1 MCENVRNDKLVRNSW
16 LIAIHILFAFHFFM
30 SPCYGQ
36 SWTADNGNG
45 TFTNPLFYDE
55 FSDPDILRVGDDY
68 YLAGTTMHTV
78 PGLVILHSKDLVNW
92 ENISYCF
99 DRFDFADDAFSLKN
113 HQEIYGQGVWA
124 PAIRYANGQFF
135 VFTNINGK
143 GLQCYTS
150 KDIRGPWEHH
160 NMQGRIYDLSVLFDD
175 DGKIYAI
182 HGYGEVK
189 CTELKSDMSGPIEE
203 TERTIIPE
211 GNAVGEG
218 HHMYKINGMYYL
230 ISTDYRPNGRTLC
243 SRAKSIWGPY
253 ETITITADETF
264 GYHAASLTQVP
275 RGEKYRIGHDG
286 TKFGIPGVDKDATAC
301 TNIHQGGIVEDQ
313 SGQWWALLMMDF
325 HSIGRTVTLA
335 PITWKDGWPMLGLEG
350 NLGRAPR
357 TWLKPNVSSSSSP
370 SSLSRLSSSSS
381 LPRAP
386 YNRSEDFNGKSLGRI
401 WQWNH
406 NPDDTKWSLK
416 NGRLRLQSMPA
427 EQLMWAR
434 NTLTQ
439 RVIGPTSIA
448 TVELYTKGLKDGD
461 VAGLGNINVPCSW
474 IGIVKDGK
482 ELVLRCFE
490 QATNDTTDIP
500 LSSITHH
507 PSSITH
513 HPSPITHHPSPIT
526 KLSLRMVGDYDND
539 RAHYE
544 YSLDGIYFQQVGR
557 EMPLSYQLIS
567 FQGSR
572 HALFAFNYKG
582 QKGGYAEFDN
592 FTVEEPQAD
601 RSGNIPYG
609 KTFRMINLAT
619 GKPAI
624 ALPHGLL
631 YDTEIS
637 DKSPQTRFRIIDKGQ
652 GQVILQCEDGRYV
665 FVSGYG
671 IAGDVRLTTDA
682 SKAEVFMWQD
692 YLNHEFML
700 MSMRTHRYIGKSPT
714 TGSPYSMDFSGSD
727 PARRNGAV
735 FRWE

>member
-1 MCENVRNDKLVRNSW
+1 MNCKVSKKRFRVSLKIN
-16 LIAIHILFAFHFFM
+16 LIAICFLFAFHF
-30 SPCYGQ
+30 SLLTVHAQ

-99 DRFDFADDAFSLKN
+99 DRFDFDDDAFSLKN
-113 HQEIYGQGVWA
+113 HKEIYGQGVWA
-124 PAIRYANGQFF
+124 PAIRYANGQFY

-150 KDIRGPWEHH
+150 KDIRGPWRHH

-189 CTELKSDMSGPIEE
+189 CTELKPDMSGPIEE

-218 HHMYKINGMYYL
+218 HHIYKIGGMYYL

-243 SRAKSIWGPY
+243 SRSKSIWGPY

-275 RGEKYRIGHDG
+275 QDEQYRIGHDG
-286 TKFGIPGVDKDATAC
+286 TKFGIPEVDKDATAC

-357 TWLKPNVSSSSSP
+357 TWFKPAVNSTVVNP
-370 SSLSRLSSSSS
+370 H
-381 LPRAP
+381 AP
-386 YNRSEDFNGKSLGRI
+386 YERNEDFNGKALGRV

-406 NPDDTKWSLK
+406 NPDDSKWSLK
-416 NGRLRLQSMPA
+416 NGRLRLQAMPA

-439 RVIGPTSIA
+439 RVIGPSSIS
-448 TVELYTKGLKDGD
+448 TVELYAKGMKDGD

-474 IGIVKDGK
+474 IGVVKEGK
-482 ELVLRCFE
+482 TLTLRCFE
-490 QATNDTTDIP
+490 QAVNDTIDCP
-500 LSSITHH
+500 VAAE
-507 PSSITH
+507 
-513 HPSPITHHPSPIT
+513 
-526 KLSLRMVGDYDND
+526 KLWLRMVGDYDHD

-544 YSLDGIYFQQVGR
+544 YSFDGASYQQVGR

-572 HALFAFNYKG
+572 HALFAFNHKG
-582 QKGGYAEFDN
+582 KNGGYAEFDN

-609 KTFRMINLAT
+609 KTFRIVNLAT
-619 GKPAI
+619 EKPMI
-624 ALPHGLL
+624 AMPHGLM
-631 YDTEIS
+631 YDTDAS
-637 DKSPQTRFRIIDKGQ
+637 DHSVQTRFRLIDKGQ

-665 FVSGYG
+665 FCSGYG
-671 IAGDVRLTTDA
+671 IAGDVRLTTDE
-682 SKAEVFMWQD
+682 SKAEVFLWQD

-700 MSMRTHRYIGKSPT
+700 MSMRTHRYIGKNPT
-714 TGSPYSMDFSGSD
+714 TGSPYSMDFPGAD

-735 FRWE
+735 FRWEE

>member
-1 MCENVRNDKLVRNSW
+1 MRRILLLL
-16 LIAIHILFAFHFFM
+16 LISYLLPLPSAA
-30 SPCYGQ
+30 Q

-45 TFTNPLFYDE
+45 TYTNPLFYDE

-99 DRFDFADDAFSLKN
+99 DRFDFGDDAFSLRN
-113 HQEIYGQGVWA
+113 HQEIYGQGIWA
-124 PAIRYANGQFF
+124 PCIRYANGQFY
-135 VFTNINGK
+135 VYSNVNGK

-150 KDIRGPWEHH
+150 KDIRGPWKHH

-175 DGKIYAI
+175 DGKVYAI

-189 CTELKSDMSGPIEE
+189 CTELKPDMSGPVED

-230 ISTDYRPNGRTLC
+230 ISTDYKPNGRTLC
-243 SRAKSIWGPY
+243 SRSKSIWGPY

-275 RGEKYRIGHDG
+275 KGERYRIGQDG
-286 TKFGIPGVDKDATAC
+286 TDFGIPKVDEDATAC
-301 TNIHQGGIVEDQ
+301 TNIHQGGIVQDQ

-357 TWLKPNVSSSSSP
+357 TWFKPNVQSVAVSQQQTIP
-370 SSLSRLSSSSS
+370 H
-381 LPRAP
+381 AP
-386 YNRSEDFNGKSLGRI
+386 YQRNEDFNGKTLGRV

-406 NPDDTKWSLK
+406 NPDDTKWSLT

-439 RVIGPTSIA
+439 RVIGPKSIA
-448 TVELYTKGLKDGD
+448 TVELYVGGMKEGD

-474 IGIVKDGK
+474 IGVEQGHYG
-482 ELVLRCFE
+482 LLLRCFE
-490 QATNDTTDIP
+490 QATNDTVTLGIASCDAP
-500 LSSITHH
+500 LQ
-507 PSSITH
+507 
-513 HPSPITHHPSPIT
+513 
-526 KLSLRMVGDYDND
+526 KVWLRMVGDFDND
-539 RAHYE
+539 QVHYE
-544 YSLDGIYFQQVGR
+544 FSLNGEHYRPLGR
-557 EMPLSYQLIS
+557 EMPLSYQLIT

-572 HALFAFNYKG
+572 HALFAFNHKG
-582 QKGGYAEFDN
+582 KQGGYAEFDN
-592 FTVEEPQAD
+592 FTVQEPKAD

-609 KTFRMINLAT
+609 KTFRIINLGT
-619 GKPAI
+619 GKAMA
-624 ALPHGLL
+624 ALEHGLV
-631 YDTEIS
+631 YDADSTMSE
-637 DKSPQTRFRIIDKGQ
+637 KQTLFRLVDKGQ
-652 GQVILQCEDGRYV
+652 GKVVLQCADGRYV
-665 FVSGYG
+665 FCAGYG
-671 IAGDVRLTTDA
+671 LAGDVRLTTDE
-682 SKAEVFMWQD
+682 SKAEVFLWQD
-692 YLNHEFML
+692 YLDHEFML

-714 TGSPYSMDFSGSD
+714 TGSPYSMDFPGAD

-735 FRWE
+735 LRWE

>member
-1 MCENVRNDKLVRNSW
+1 MMKKFILLL
-16 LIAIHILFAFHFFM
+16 LIVFIIPLGIWAQRL
-30 SPCYGQ
+30 

-99 DRFDFADDAFSLKN
+99 DRFDFDDDAFSLNN

-124 PAIRYANGQFF
+124 PAIRYANGQFY

-150 KDIRGPWEHH
+150 KDIRGPWKHH

-230 ISTDYRPNGRTLC
+230 ISTDYKPNGRTLC
-243 SRAKSIWGPY
+243 SRSKSIWGPY

-275 RGEKYRIGHDG
+275 EGVKYRIGEDG
-286 TKFGIPGVDKDATAC
+286 TNFGIPEVDKDATAC

-357 TWLKPNVSSSSSP
+357 TWIKPNVSSQTSQTSI
-370 SSLSRLSSSSS
+370 
-381 LPRAP
+381 PRGP
-386 YNRSEDFNGKSLGRI
+386 YERSESFDNKVLGRI

-406 NPDDTKWSLK
+406 NPDDSKWHLK

-439 RVIGPTSIA
+439 RVIGPTSVA
-448 TVELYTKGLKDGD
+448 TVELYTKGMKDGD

-474 IGIVKDGK
+474 IGIVKEGK
-482 ELVLRCFE
+482 QAILRCFE
-490 QATNDTTDIP
+490 QAINDTADVK
-500 LSSITHH
+500 SGEVKGE
-507 PSSITH
+507 
-513 HPSPITHHPSPIT
+513 
-526 KLSLRMVGDYDND
+526 KLWLRMVGDYDHD
-539 RAHYE
+539 SAHYE
-544 YSLDGIYFQQVGR
+544 YSFDGVHFQPLGR

-572 HALFAFNYKG
+572 HALFAFNHKG
-582 QKGGYAEFDN
+582 KDGGYAEFDN

-609 KTFRMINLAT
+609 KTIRIINLAT
-619 GKPAI
+619 QKPMV

-631 YDTEIS
+631 YDTDATNQS
-637 DKSPQTRFRIIDKGQ
+637 AQTRFKVIDKGQ
-652 GQVILQCEDGRYV
+652 GKVILQCADGRYL
-665 FVSGYG
+665 FTSGYG
-671 IAGDVRLTTDA
+671 IPGDVRLTADE

-714 TGSPYSMDFSGSD
+714 TGSPYSMDFPGAD

-735 FRWE
+735 LRWELAK

>member
-1 MCENVRNDKLVRNSW
+1 MKQLLLTLLLMAAMTAS
-16 LIAIHILFAFHFFM
+16 A
-30 SPCYGQ
+30 Q
-36 SWTADNGNG
+36 TKSWTADNGNG

-68 YLAGTTMHTV
+68 YLAGTTMHAV
-78 PGLVILHSKDLVNW
+78 PGLVILHSRDLVNW

-99 DRFDFADDAFSLKN
+99 DRFDFQDDAFALKN
-113 HQEIYGQGVWA
+113 HKEIYGQGVWA
-124 PAIRYANGQFF
+124 PAIRYANGQFY

-150 KDIRGPWEHH
+150 KDIHGPWKHH

-175 DGKIYAI
+175 DGRIYAI

-189 CTELKSDMSGPIEE
+189 CTELKADMSGPIEE

-243 SRAKSIWGPY
+243 SRSKSIWGPY

-275 RGEKYRIGHDG
+275 RGEKYRIGSDG
-286 TKFGIPGVDKDATAC
+286 TKFGIPPVDKDATAC

-357 TWLKPNVSSSSSP
+357 TWFKPNVSRKEEGGARKEIAP
-370 SSLSRLSSSSS
+370 H
-381 LPRAP
+381 AP
-386 YNRSEDFNGKSLGRI
+386 YDRSDDFNYFLTSNHSPLTSKKLKPI

-406 NPDDTKWSLK
+406 NPDDSKWSLK

-448 TVELYTKGLKDGD
+448 TVELYTKGMKDGD

-474 IGIVKDGK
+474 IGIVKDGNR
-482 ELVLRCFE
+482 LTLRCYQ
-490 QATNDTTDIP
+490 QATNDTVDVPVGI
-500 LSSITHH
+500 SDGKIY
-507 PSSITH
+507 
-513 HPSPITHHPSPIT
+513 
-526 KLSLRMVGDYDND
+526 LRMTGDYDND
-539 RAHYE
+539 LATYF
-544 YSLDGIYFQQVGR
+544 YSLDGHKFQPLGKPM
-557 EMPLSYQLIS
+557 ELSYQLIT

-572 HALFAFNYKG
+572 HALFAFNHKG

-592 FTVEEPQAD
+592 FTVDEPQAD
-601 RSGNIPYG
+601 RSGNIPYD
-609 KTFRMINLAT
+609 KSFRIINLAT
-619 GKPAI
+619 GRPAI
-624 ALPHGLL
+624 AMDHGLL
-631 YDTEIS
+631 HDTDAGDQS
-637 DKSPQTRFRIIDKGQ
+637 KLTRFHIIDKGQ

-665 FVSGYG
+665 FCAGYG
-671 IAGDVRLTTDA
+671 LAGDVRLTFDE
-682 SKAEVFMWQD
+682 SKAEVFLWQD

-700 MSMRTHRYIGKSPT
+700 MSMRTHKYIGKSPT
-714 TGSPYSMDFSGSD
+714 TGSPYSMDFAGAD

-735 FRWE
+735 LRWEER

>member
-1 MCENVRNDKLVRNSW
+1 MTMKGSILLLLMCMITLGIQAQWK
-16 LIAIHILFAFHFFM
+16 
-30 SPCYGQ
+30 

-99 DRFDFADDAFSLKN
+99 DRFDFEDDAFSLKN
-113 HQEIYGQGVWA
+113 HKEIYGQGVWA
-124 PAIRYANGQFF
+124 PAIRYANGQFY

-150 KDIRGPWEHH
+150 KDIRGPWKHH

-189 CTELKSDMSGPIEE
+189 CTELKPDMSGPIEE

-230 ISTDYRPNGRTLC
+230 ISTDYKPNGRTLC
-243 SRAKSIWGPY
+243 SRSKSIWGPY

-264 GYHAASLTQVP
+264 GYHAAPLTQVP
-275 RGEKYRIGHDG
+275 EGVKYRIGEDG
-286 TKFGIPGVDKDATAC
+286 TKFGIPEVDKDATAC

-313 SGQWWALLMMDF
+313 NGQWWALLMMDF

-357 TWLKPNVSSSSSP
+357 TWIKPAIANVQP
-370 SSLSRLSSSSS
+370 H
-381 LPRAP
+381 AP
-386 YNRSEDFNGKSLGRI
+386 YNRCDDFNGKALGRV

-406 NPDDTKWSLK
+406 NPDDSKWSLK
-416 NGRLRLQSMPA
+416 NGRLRLLSMPA

-439 RVIGPTSIA
+439 RVIGPKSIV
-448 TVELYTKGLKDGD
+448 TVELFTKEMKDGD

-474 IGIVKDGK
+474 IGVVKDGK
-482 ELVLRCFE
+482 TLSLRCFE
-490 QATNDTTDIP
+490 QAINDTVEVK
-500 LSSITHH
+500 SGEVKSG
-507 PSSITH
+507 
-513 HPSPITHHPSPIT
+513 
-526 KLSLRMVGDYDND
+526 KVWLRMVGAYDND
-539 RAHYE
+539 CAHYE
-544 YSLDGIYFQQVGR
+544 YSLDGLQYQQLGR

-572 HALFAFNYKG
+572 HALFVFNHKG
-582 QKGGYAEFDN
+582 KNGGYAEFDN

-609 KTFRMINLAT
+609 KMFRIINLAT
-619 GKPAI
+619 EKPMI
-624 ALPHGLL
+624 ALPHGLI
-631 YDTEIS
+631 YDTDAS
-637 DKSPQTRFRIIDKGQ
+637 DHSVQTRFRLIDKGQ
-652 GQVILQCEDGRYV
+652 GKVILQCEDGRYV
-665 FVSGYG
+665 FCSGYG
-671 IAGDVRLTTDA
+671 IAGDVRLTTDE
-682 SKAEVFMWQD
+682 SKAEVFLWQD

-714 TGSPYSMDFSGSD
+714 TGSPYSMDFPGAD
-727 PARRNGAV
+727 PARHNGAV
-735 FRWE
+735 FRWEE

>member
-1 MCENVRNDKLVRNSW
+1 MKQKLFI
-16 LIAIHILFAFHFFM
+16 LISAIFMILTA
-30 SPCYGQ
+30 SAQQQ

-45 TFTNPLFYDE
+45 TYTNPLFYDE

-99 DRFDFADDAFSLKN
+99 DRFDFDDDAFSLKN

-124 PAIRYANGQFF
+124 PAIRYANGQFY

-160 NMQGRIYDLSVLFDD
+160 NMQGNIYDLSVLFDD

-182 HGYGEVK
+182 HKYGEVH
-189 CTELKSDMSGPIEE
+189 CTELKADMSGPVEG
-203 TERTIIPE
+203 TDRVIIPE
-211 GNAVGEG
+211 GNGIGEG
-218 HHMYKINGMYYL
+218 HHMYKIDGMYYL

-243 SRAKSIWGPY
+243 SRSKSIWGPY

-264 GYHAASLTQVP
+264 GYHQAPITQIP
-275 RGEKYRIGHDG
+275 RDVRYRIGEDG
-286 TKFGIPGVDKDATAC
+286 TKFGIPEVDKDATAC

-313 SGQWWALLMMDF
+313 NGQWWALLMMDF

-357 TWLKPNVSSSSSP
+357 TWLKPTINTDVKP
-370 SSLSRLSSSSS
+370 H
-381 LPRAP
+381 AP
-386 YNRSEDFNGKSLGRI
+386 YERNEDFNGKSLGRI

-416 NGRLRLQSMPA
+416 KGRLRLQSMSA

-439 RVIGPTSIA
+439 RVIGPVSIT
-448 TVELYTKGLKDGD
+448 TVELYTKGMKDGD

-474 IGIVKDGK
+474 IGIVKDGSQTI
-482 ELVLRCFE
+482 LRCFE
-490 QATNDTTDIP
+490 QAINDTIDT
-500 LSSITHH
+500 SVT
-507 PSSITH
+507 TE
-513 HPSPITHHPSPIT
+513 
-526 KLSLRMVGDYDND
+526 KLWLRMVGDYDHD

-544 YSLDGIYFQQVGR
+544 YSLDGINYQQIGR

-572 HALFAFNYKG
+572 HALFAFNHKG
-582 QKGGYAEFDN
+582 KNGGYAEFDN
-592 FTVEEPQAD
+592 FTVEEPKAD

-609 KTFRMINLAT
+609 KTFRIINVAT

-624 ALPHGLL
+624 ALEHGLL
-631 YDTEIS
+631 YDTEVADNS
-637 DKSPQTRFRIIDKGQ
+637 QLTRFRLIDKGQ

-665 FVSGYG
+665 FCSGYG
-671 IAGDVRLTTDA
+671 IAGDVRLTTDV
-682 SKAEVFMWQD
+682 SKAEVFLWQD
-692 YLNHEFML
+692 YLDREFML
-700 MSMRTHRYIGKSPT
+700 MSMRTHRYLGKSPT
-714 TGSPYSMDFSGSD
+714 TGSPYSMDFTGAD

-735 FRWE
+735 LRWEDIK

>member
-1 MCENVRNDKLVRNSW
+1 MRR
-16 LIAIHILFAFHFFM
+16 IFLFLFF
-30 SPCYGQ
+30 SCCFYLPSFAQ

-45 TFTNPLFYDE
+45 TYTNPLFYDE

-68 YLAGTTMHTV
+68 YLAGTTMHSV
-78 PGLVILHSKDLVNW
+78 PGLVILHSRDLVNW

-99 DRFDFADDAFSLKN
+99 DRFDFNDDAFSLKN

-124 PAIRYANGQFF
+124 PAIRYANGQFY

-150 KDIRGPWEHH
+150 KDIRGPWKHH
-160 NMQGRIYDLSVLFDD
+160 NMEGRIYDLSVLFDD

-182 HGYGEVK
+182 HGYGEVR
-189 CTELKSDMSGPIEE
+189 CTELKADMSGPIEE
-203 TERTIIPE
+203 TERVIIPE

-230 ISTDYRPNGRTLC
+230 ISTDYLPNGRTLC
-243 SRAKSIWGPY
+243 SRSKNIWGPY

-264 GYHAASLTQVP
+264 GYHAAPITQVP
-275 RGEKYRIGHDG
+275 QGVKYRIGEDG
-286 TKFGIPGVDKDATAC
+286 TKFGIPAVDKDATAC

-357 TWLKPNVSSSSSP
+357 TWFKPNINTDNKP
-370 SSLSRLSSSSS
+370 H
-381 LPRAP
+381 AP
-386 YNRSEDFNGKSLGRI
+386 YERNDDFNAKSLGRV

-406 NPDDTKWSLK
+406 NPDNTKWSLN

-448 TVELYTKGLKDGD
+448 TVELYTKGMKDGD

-474 IGIVKDGK
+474 IGIVRNDNT
-482 ELVLRCFE
+482 LTIRCFE
-490 QATNDTTDIP
+490 QATNDTVDVVA
-500 LSSITHH
+500 
-507 PSSITH
+507 
-513 HPSPITHHPSPIT
+513 
-526 KLSLRMVGDYDND
+526 KLKSTNKLWLRMVGDFDHD

-544 YSLDGIYFQQVGR
+544 YSLDGANYQQLGR

-572 HALFAFNYKG
+572 HALFAFNHKG
-582 QKGGYAEFDN
+582 KKGGYAEFDN

-609 KTFRMINLAT
+609 KTFRIINLAT
-619 GKPAI
+619 NKPAI
-624 ALPHGLL
+624 ALKHGML
-631 YDTEIS
+631 YDTDS
-637 DKSPQTRFRIIDKGQ
+637 NDKGKLTRFRIIDKGQ
-652 GQVILQCEDGRYV
+652 GKVILQCEDGRYV
-665 FVSGYG
+665 FVSGFG
-671 IAGDVRLTTDA
+671 IAGDVRLTTDE
-682 SKAEVFMWQD
+682 SKAEVFLWQD

-700 MSMRTHRYIGKSPT
+700 MSMRTHRYLGKSPT
-714 TGSPYSMDFSGSD
+714 TGSPYSMDYTGSD

>member
-1 MCENVRNDKLVRNSW
+1 MVSKRFRVSCRFNI
-16 LIAIHILFAFHFFM
+16 IAIIIVFAFHFSLFAAHA
-30 SPCYGQ
+30 Q

-45 TFTNPLFYDE
+45 TYTNPLFYDE
-55 FSDPDILRVGDDY
+55 FSDPDILRVDDDY

-99 DRFDFADDAFSLKN
+99 DRFDFDDDAFSLRN
-113 HQEIYGQGVWA
+113 HKEIYGQGVWA
-124 PAIRYANGQFF
+124 PAIRYANGQFY

-150 KDIRGPWEHH
+150 KDIHGPWKHH

-218 HHMYKINGMYYL
+218 HHMYKIGGMYYL

-243 SRAKSIWGPY
+243 SRSKSIWGPY

-275 RGEKYRIGHDG
+275 QGEQYRIGHDG
-286 TKFGIPGVDKDATAC
+286 TKFGIPEVDKDATAC

-357 TWLKPNVSSSSSP
+357 TWLKPNINASVQP
-370 SSLSRLSSSSS
+370 H
-381 LPRAP
+381 AP
-386 YNRSEDFNGKSLGRI
+386 YERSETFNGKTLGRV

-406 NPDDTKWSLK
+406 NPDDRKWRLK

-439 RVIGPTSIA
+439 RVIGPVSVA
-448 TVELYTKGLKDGD
+448 TVELYTKGMKDGD

-474 IGIVKDGK
+474 IGIVKDGQQAI
-482 ELVLRCFE
+482 LRCFE
-490 QATNDTTDIP
+490 QATNDTIDTSVTTD
-500 LSSITHH
+500 
-507 PSSITH
+507 
-513 HPSPITHHPSPIT
+513 
-526 KLSLRMVGDYDND
+526 KLWLRIVGNYDHD
-539 RAHYE
+539 SAHYE
-544 YSLDGIYFQQVGR
+544 YSLDGEHYQQIGR

-582 QKGGYAEFDN
+582 KNGGYAEFDN
-592 FTVEEPQAD
+592 FSVEEPQAD

-609 KTFRMINLAT
+609 KTLASPSAADRWFRIINLAT
-619 GKPAI
+619 EKPMI
-624 ALPHGLL
+624 ALPHGLI
-631 YDTEIS
+631 YDTDAS
-637 DKSPQTRFRIIDKGQ
+637 DHSVQTRFRLIDKGQ

-665 FVSGYG
+665 FCSGYG
-671 IAGDVRLTTDA
+671 IAGDVRLTTDE
-682 SKAEVFMWQD
+682 SKAEVFLWQD

-714 TGSPYSMDFSGSD
+714 TGSPYSMDFPGAD

-735 FRWE
+735 FRWEESKR

>member
-1 MCENVRNDKLVRNSW
+1 MMDMRRL
-16 LIAIHILFAFHFFM
+16 LIGLFMLHLSLLTSSA
-30 SPCYGQ
+30 Q

-45 TFTNPLFYDE
+45 TYTNPLFYDE

-68 YLAGTTMHTV
+68 YLAGTTMHAV

-99 DRFDFADDAFSLKN
+99 DRFDFDDDAFSLKN

-124 PAIRYANGQFF
+124 PAIRYANGQFY

-150 KDIRGPWEHH
+150 KDIHGPWEHH

-189 CTELKSDMSGPIEE
+189 CTELKPDMSGPIEE
-203 TERTIIPE
+203 MERTIIPE
-211 GNAVGEG
+211 GNGVGEG
-218 HHMYKINGMYYL
+218 HHIYKINGMYYL
-230 ISTDYRPNGRTLC
+230 ISTDYLPNGRTLC
-243 SRAKSIWGPY
+243 SRSKSIWGPY
-253 ETITITADETF
+253 ETRVITADETY

-275 RGEKYRIGHDG
+275 RGTKYRIGEDG
-286 TKFGIPGVDKDATAC
+286 TKFSLGPLDKNAIAC
-301 TNIHQGGIVEDQ
+301 SNAHQGGIVQAKD
-313 SGQWWALLMMDF
+313 GKWWALFMQDF
-325 HSIGRTVTLA
+325 HSIGRTVCLM
-335 PITWKDGWPMLGLEG
+335 PMTWEDGWPMVGLKG

-357 TWLKPNVSSSSSP
+357 TWFKPDFSRKEERGMRNEITPHAPYDRSDDFDYSP
-370 SSLSRLSSSSS
+370 SSKTLK
-381 LPRAP
+381 P
-386 YNRSEDFNGKSLGRI
+386 I

-406 NPDDTKWSLK
+406 NPDDKMWSLK
-416 NGRLRLQSMPA
+416 GGRLRLQSMPA

-439 RVIGPTSIA
+439 RVIGPKSIA
-448 TVELYTKGLKDGD
+448 TVELYIKGMKDGD

-474 IGIVKDGK
+474 IGIVKDGNN
-482 ELVLRCFE
+482 LTLQCFE
-490 QATNDTTDIP
+490 QLTNDTTVLKP
-500 LSSITHH
+500 QTSILKPQT
-507 PSSITH
+507 SRIY
-513 HPSPITHHPSPIT
+513 
-526 KLSLRMVGDYDND
+526 LRCIGDYDND
-539 RAHYE
+539 QMQYA
-544 YSLDGIYFQQVGR
+544 YSLDGKEYKTLGR
-557 EMPLSYQLIS
+557 KMPLSYQLIS

-572 HALFAFNYKG
+572 HALFAFNVKG
-582 QKGGYAEFDN
+582 RNGGYAEFDN

-601 RSGNIPYG
+601 RSRNIPLG
-609 KTFRMINLAT
+609 KTVRIVNLAT
-619 GKPAI
+619 GKPMI
-624 ALPHGLL
+624 ALPHGLV
-631 YDTEIS
+631 YDTEAS
-637 DKSPQTRFRIIDKGQ
+637 DKSPQTRFRVIDKGQ

-671 IAGDVRLTTDA
+671 IAGDVRLTTDE

-692 YLNHEFML
+692 YLNREFML

-714 TGSPYSMDFSGSD
+714 TGSPYSMDFTGAD

-735 FRWE
+735 LRWEEE

>member
-1 MCENVRNDKLVRNSW
+1 MKQLLLS
-16 LIAIHILFAFHFFM
+16 LFVLA
-30 SPCYGQ
+30 SLTTSAQ

-99 DRFDFADDAFSLKN
+99 DRFDFPDDAFSLKN
-113 HQEIYGQGVWA
+113 HKEIYGQGVWA
-124 PAIRYANGQFF
+124 PAIRYANGQFY

-150 KDIRGPWEHH
+150 KDIRGPWKHH

-189 CTELKSDMSGPIEE
+189 CTELKPDMSGPIEE

-218 HHMYKINGMYYL
+218 HHIYKINGMYYL

-243 SRAKSIWGPY
+243 SRSKSIWGPY

-275 RGEKYRIGHDG
+275 EGEQYRIGHDG
-286 TKFGIPGVDKDATAC
+286 TKFGIPEVDKDATAC

-357 TWLKPNVSSSSSP
+357 TWFKPSIPSSP
-370 SSLSRLSSSSS
+370 SHPS
-381 LPRAP
+381 AP
-386 YNRSEDFNGKSLGRI
+386 YHRSENFDGKALGRV

-406 NPDDTKWSLK
+406 NPDDSQWSLK
-416 NGRLRLQSMPA
+416 NGRLRLQTMPA

-439 RVIGPTSIA
+439 RVIGPQSIA
-448 TVELYTKGLKDGD
+448 TVELYTKGMKDGD

-474 IGIVKDGK
+474 IGVVKDGRQ
-482 ELVLRCFE
+482 LTLRCFE
-490 QATNDTTDIP
+490 QADNDTIDAPVAIADG
-500 LSSITHH
+500 
-507 PSSITH
+507 
-513 HPSPITHHPSPIT
+513 
-526 KLSLRMVGDYDND
+526 KLWLRMVGDYDND
-539 RAHYE
+539 RAYYE
-544 YSLDGIYFQQVGR
+544 FSLDGKTYQQVGD
-557 EMPLSYQLIS
+557 EMKLSYQLIS

-572 HALFAFNYKG
+572 HALFAFNKNG
-582 QKGGYAEFDN
+582 KNGGYAEFDN
-592 FTVEEPQAD
+592 FTVEEPMAD
-601 RSGNIPYG
+601 RSKNIPYG
-609 KTFRMINLAT
+609 KTFRIINLAT

-624 ALPHGLL
+624 ALKHGLL
-631 YDTEIS
+631 HDTDDFRPAPSS
-637 DKSPQTRFRIIDKGQ
+637 DQNAEASGDLTRFRLIDKGQ
-652 GQVILQCEDGRYV
+652 GKVSLQCEDGRYL
-665 FVSGYG
+665 FVAGFG
-671 IAGDVRLTTDA
+671 IAGDVRFTTDA
-682 SKAEVFMWQD
+682 SKAEVFLWQD

-700 MSMRTHRYIGKSPT
+700 MSLRTHKYIGKSPT
-714 TGSPYSMDFSGSD
+714 TGSPYSMDFPGAD

-735 FRWE
+735 FRWEE

>member
-1 MCENVRNDKLVRNSW
+1 MRNRVIVKVSNNIR
-16 LIAIHILFAFHFFM
+16 LIKIIFLFAFHFSLIPGF
-30 SPCYGQ
+30 GQ

-45 TFTNPLFYDE
+45 TYTNPLLYDE

-99 DRFDFADDAFSLKN
+99 DRFDFDDGAFSLRN
-113 HQEIYGQGVWA
+113 HKEIYGQGVWA
-124 PAIRYANGQFF
+124 PAIRYANGQFY
-135 VFTNINGK
+135 VYTNINGQ

-150 KDIRGPWEHH
+150 KDIRGPWKHH

-189 CTELKSDMSGPIEE
+189 CTELKPDMSGPIEE

-211 GNAVGEG
+211 GSAVGEG
-218 HHMYKINGMYYL
+218 HHIYKIGGMYYL
-230 ISTDYRPNGRTLC
+230 ISTDYKPNGRTLC
-243 SRAKSIWGPY
+243 SRSKSIWGPY
-253 ETITITADETF
+253 ETMTITADETF
-264 GYHAASLTQVP
+264 GYHTAPITQVP
-275 RGEKYRIGHDG
+275 RNSKYRIGEDG
-286 TKFGIPGVDKDATAC
+286 TQFGIPEVDKHATAC

-335 PITWKDGWPMLGLEG
+335 PVTWKDGWPMLGLEG

-357 TWLKPNVSSSSSP
+357 TWFKPNINTTVKP
-370 SSLSRLSSSSS
+370 H
-381 LPRAP
+381 AP
-386 YNRSEDFNGKSLGRI
+386 YERNEDFNSKELGRI

-406 NPDDTKWSLK
+406 NPDDDKWSIK

-439 RVIGPTSIA
+439 RVIGPSSMA
-448 TVELYTKGLKDGD
+448 TVELYTKGMKDGD

-482 ELVLRCFE
+482 KLMLRCFE
-490 QATNDTTDIP
+490 QATNDTIDTAFTGDRIC
-500 LSSITHH
+500 
-507 PSSITH
+507 
-513 HPSPITHHPSPIT
+513 
-526 KLSLRMVGDYDND
+526 LRMVGDFDND

-544 YSLDGIYFQQVGR
+544 YSLDGRQYQKIGR
-557 EMPLSYQLIS
+557 EMPLSYQLIT

-572 HALFAFNYKG
+572 HALFSFNYKG
-582 QKGGYAEFDN
+582 RNGGYAEFDN
-592 FTVEEPQAD
+592 FMVAEPKAD

-609 KTFRMINLAT
+609 KTFRIINLAT
-619 GKPAI
+619 GLPAI
-624 ALPHGLL
+624 ALQHGLL
-631 YDTEIS
+631 YDTKTTDHS
-637 DKSPQTRFRIIDKGQ
+637 QQTRFRIIDKGQ
-652 GQVILQCEDGRYV
+652 GKVILQCEDGRYV
-665 FVSGYG
+665 FVSGIG
-671 IAGDVRLTTDA
+671 MAGDVRLTTDE
-682 SKAEVFMWQD
+682 SKAEVFLWQD
-692 YLNHEFML
+692 YLDHEFML
-700 MSMRTHRYIGKSPT
+700 MSIRTHRYVGKHPT
-714 TGSPYSMDFSGSD
+714 TGSPYSMDFAGSD
-727 PARRNGAV
+727 PARLNGAV
-735 FRWE
+735 FRWEE

>member
-1 MCENVRNDKLVRNSW
+1 MRKVEKVMMTIGNFKMVSSNVW
-16 LIAIHILFAFHFFM
+16 LMAITILFAFHFSFI
-30 SPCYGQ
+30 PCSAQ

-45 TFTNPLFYDE
+45 TYTNPLFYDE
-55 FSDPDILRVGDDY
+55 FSDPDIIRVGDDY

-99 DRFDFADDAFSLKN
+99 DRFDFNDDAFSLKN

-124 PAIRYANGQFF
+124 PAIRYANGQFY

-150 KDIRGPWEHH
+150 KDIRGPWKHH

-189 CTELKSDMSGPIEE
+189 CTELKPDMSGPIEE

-230 ISTDYRPNGRTLC
+230 ISTDYLPNGRTLC
-243 SRAKSIWGPY
+243 SRSKNIWGPY

-264 GYHAASLTQVP
+264 GYHAAPLTQVP
-275 RGEKYRIGHDG
+275 QGVKYRIGEDG
-286 TKFGIPGVDKDATAC
+286 TKFGIPAVDKDATAC

-357 TWLKPNVSSSSSP
+357 TWFKPNINTDNKP
-370 SSLSRLSSSSS
+370 H
-381 LPRAP
+381 AP
-386 YNRSEDFNGKSLGRI
+386 YERNDDFNAKSLGRV

-406 NPDDTKWSLK
+406 NPDDTKWSLN

-448 TVELYTKGLKDGD
+448 TVELYTKGMKDGD

-474 IGIVKDGK
+474 IGIVRNDNT
-482 ELVLRCFE
+482 LTIRCFE
-490 QATNDTTDIP
+490 QATNDTVDVVA
-500 LSSITHH
+500 
-507 PSSITH
+507 
-513 HPSPITHHPSPIT
+513 
-526 KLSLRMVGDYDND
+526 KLKSTNKLWLRMVGDFDHD

-544 YSLDGIYFQQVGR
+544 YSLDGANYQQLGR

-582 QKGGYAEFDN
+582 KKGGFAEFDN

-609 KTFRMINLAT
+609 KTFRIINLAT
-619 GKPAI
+619 NKPAI
-624 ALPHGLL
+624 ALKHGML
-631 YDTEIS
+631 YDTDS
-637 DKSPQTRFRIIDKGQ
+637 NDKGKLTRFRIIDKGQ
-652 GQVILQCEDGRYV
+652 GKVILQCEDGRYV
-665 FVSGYG
+665 FVSGFG
-671 IAGDVRLTTDA
+671 IAGDVRLTTDE
-682 SKAEVFMWQD
+682 SKAEVFLWQD

-700 MSMRTHRYIGKSPT
+700 MSMRTHRYLGKSPT
-714 TGSPYSMDFSGSD
+714 TGSPYSMDYTGSD

>member
-1 MCENVRNDKLVRNSW
+1 MINCNRKHTVIRVL
-16 LIAIHILFAFHFFM
+16 LFCLFTFLSFTA
-30 SPCYGQ
+30 SAQ
-36 SWTADNGNG
+36 TKSWTADNGNG

-92 ENISYCF
+92 ENIAYCF

-124 PAIRYANGQFF
+124 PAIRYANGQFY

-143 GLQCYTS
+143 GLQCYTA
-150 KDIRGPWEHH
+150 KDIRGPWQHH

-189 CTELKSDMSGPIEE
+189 CTELKPDMSGPIEE

-243 SRAKSIWGPY
+243 SRSKSIWGPY

-264 GYHAASLTQVP
+264 GYHAASLTEIPQ
-275 RGEKYRIGHDG
+275 GEQYRIGHDG
-286 TKFGIPGVDKDATAC
+286 TKFGIPEVDKDATAC

-357 TWLKPNVSSSSSP
+357 TWFKPQVQSAVMSQQP
-370 SSLSRLSSSSS
+370 F
-381 LPRAP
+381 AP
-386 YNRSEDFNGKSLGRI
+386 YTRSEDFNGKTLGRV

-406 NPDDTKWSLK
+406 NPDDSKWSLR
-416 NGRLRLQSMPA
+416 NGRLRLQAMPA

-434 NTLTQ
+434 NSLTQ
-439 RVIGPTSIA
+439 RVIGPTSVA
-448 TVELYTKGLKDGD
+448 TVELYTKSMKDGD

-474 IGIVKDGK
+474 IGVVKDGK
-482 ELVLRCFE
+482 QTVLRCFE
-490 QATNDTTDIP
+490 QAINDTIDTAFEGDR
-500 LSSITHH
+500 LY
-507 PSSITH
+507 
-513 HPSPITHHPSPIT
+513 
-526 KLSLRMVGDYDND
+526 LRMVGDYDHD

-544 YSLDGIYFQQVGR
+544 YSLDGASYQQVGR

-592 FTVEEPQAD
+592 FTVEEPQAF
-601 RSGNIPYG
+601 RSANIPLG
-609 KTFRMINLAT
+609 KTVRVVNLAS
-619 GKPAI
+619 GKPMV
-624 ALPHGLL
+624 ALEHGLL
-631 YDTEIS
+631 YDTDS
-637 DKSPQTRFRIIDKGQ
+637 ADRSPQTRFRVIDKGQ

-665 FVSGYG
+665 FCSGYG
-671 IAGDVRLTTDA
+671 LAGDVRLTTDA
-682 SKAEVFMWQD
+682 SKAEVFLWQD

-700 MSMRTHRYIGKSPT
+700 MSMRTHKYIGKSPS
-714 TGSPYSMDFSGSD
+714 TGSPYSMDFAGAD

-735 FRWE
+735 LRWEE

>member
-1 MCENVRNDKLVRNSW
+1 MINIRIKVKGLVMGVS
-16 LIAIHILFAFHFFM
+16 LFHLFTF
-30 SPCYGQ
+30 SPLAHAQ

-45 TFTNPLFYDE
+45 TYTNPLFYDE

-99 DRFDFADDAFSLKN
+99 DRFDFDDDAFSLKN
-113 HQEIYGQGVWA
+113 HKEIYGQGVWA
-124 PAIRYANGQFF
+124 PAIRYANGQFY

-150 KDIRGPWEHH
+150 KDIRGPWKHH

-189 CTELKSDMSGPIEE
+189 CTELKADMSGPIEE

-230 ISTDYRPNGRTLC
+230 ISTDYKPNGRTLC
-243 SRAKSIWGPY
+243 SRSKSIWGPY

-275 RGEKYRIGHDG
+275 EGEQYRIGHDG
-286 TKFGIPGVDKDATAC
+286 TKFGIPEVDKDATAC

-357 TWLKPNVSSSSSP
+357 TWFKPNVSRSEESEVRSEITP
-370 SSLSRLSSSSS
+370 H
-381 LPRAP
+381 AP
-386 YNRSEDFNGKSLGRI
+386 YVRSENFNGKALGRV

-416 NGRLRLQSMPA
+416 KGRLRLQSMPA

-439 RVIGPTSIA
+439 RVIGPQSIA
-448 TVELYTKGLKDGD
+448 TVELYTKGMKDGD
-461 VAGLGNINVPCSW
+461 VAGMGNINVPCSW
-474 IGIVKDGK
+474 IGIVKEGK
-482 ELVLRCFE
+482 QLTLRRFE
-490 QATNDTTDIP
+490 QADNDTIDVPVAITDG
-500 LSSITHH
+500 
-507 PSSITH
+507 
-513 HPSPITHHPSPIT
+513 
-526 KLSLRMVGDYDND
+526 KLYLRMVGDYDHD
-539 RAHYE
+539 RAYYE
-544 YSLDGIYFQQVGR
+544 FSLDGKTYQQVGDK
-557 EMPLSYQLIS
+557 MKLSYQLIS

-572 HALFAFNYKG
+572 HALFAFNKNG
-582 QKGGYAEFDN
+582 KNGGYAEFDN
-592 FTVEEPQAD
+592 FTVEEPMAD
-601 RSGNIPYG
+601 RSQNIPYN
-609 KTFRMINLAT
+609 KTFRIINLAT

-624 ALPHGLL
+624 ALEHGVL
-631 YDTEIS
+631 YDTDKA
-637 DKSPQTRFRIIDKGQ
+637 DKSKLTRFRIIDKGQ
-652 GQVILQCEDGRYV
+652 GKVILQCEDGRYV
-665 FVSGYG
+665 FCAGYG
-671 IAGDVRLTTDA
+671 IAGDVRLTTDE
-682 SKAEVFMWQD
+682 SKAEVFLWQD

-700 MSMRTHRYIGKSPT
+700 MSMRTHKYIGKSPT
-714 TGSPYSMDFSGSD
+714 TGSPYSMDFPGAD

>member
-1 MCENVRNDKLVRNSW
+1 MKRF
-16 LIAIHILFAFHFFM
+16 ILLLLTSTFFFLP
-30 SPCYGQ
+30 SSAQ

-45 TFTNPLFYDE
+45 TYTNPLFYDE

-68 YLAGTTMHTV
+68 YLAGTTMHSV
-78 PGLVILHSKDLVNW
+78 PGLVILHSRDLVNW

-99 DRFDFADDAFSLKN
+99 DRFDFDDDAFSLKN
-113 HQEIYGQGVWA
+113 HREIYGQGVWA
-124 PAIRYANGQFF
+124 PAIRYANGQFY

-143 GLQCYTS
+143 GLQCYTA
-150 KDIRGPWEHH
+150 KDIRGPWKHH

-189 CTELKSDMSGPIEE
+189 CTELKPDMSGPIEE
-203 TERTIIPE
+203 TERVIIPE

-230 ISTDYRPNGRTLC
+230 ISTDYKPNGRTLC
-243 SRAKSIWGPY
+243 SRSKSIWGPY

-264 GYHAASLTQVP
+264 GYHAAPLTQVP
-275 RGEKYRIGHDG
+275 KGVKYRIGQNG

-301 TNIHQGGIVEDQ
+301 SNIHQGGIVEDQ

-335 PITWKDGWPMLGLEG
+335 PITWKDGWPMVGLEG

-357 TWLKPNVSSSSSP
+357 TWLKPTVLNIP
-370 SSLSRLSSSSS
+370 STTSKTSLIS
-381 LPRAP
+381 LPKAP
-386 YNRSEDFNGKSLGRI
+386 YDRSDDFNGKQLGRI

-406 NPDDTKWSLK
+406 NPDDKQWSLK
-416 NGRLRLQSMPA
+416 DGRLRLQAQPA

-439 RVIGPTSIA
+439 RVIGPKSIA
-448 TVELYTKGLKDGD
+448 TVELYVGGMKEGD

-474 IGIVKDGK
+474 IGIEQGHYG
-482 ELVLRCFE
+482 LLLRCYE
-490 QATNDTTDIP
+490 QATNDTVTLGIASCDG
-500 LSSITHH
+500 
-507 PSSITH
+507 
-513 HPSPITHHPSPIT
+513 PI
-526 KLSLRMVGDYDND
+526 KKVWLRMVGDYDHD

-544 YSLDGIYFQQVGR
+544 YSLNGTQYHALGR
-557 EMPLSYQLIS
+557 EMPLSYQLIT

-572 HALFAFNYKG
+572 HALFAFNHKG
-582 QKGGYAEFDN
+582 KQGGYAEFDN
-592 FTVEEPQAD
+592 FTVVEPDAD

-609 KTFRMINLAT
+609 KTFRIVNLAT
-619 GKPAI
+619 GHPAI
-624 ALPHGLL
+624 ALKHGLL
-631 YDTEIS
+631 HDTDAKDNS
-637 DKSPQTRFRIIDKGQ
+637 KLTRFRLIDKGQ
-652 GQVILQCEDGRYV
+652 GQVVLQCEDGRYV
-665 FVSGYG
+665 FCSGFG
-671 IAGDVRLTTDA
+671 MAGDVRLTTDE

-714 TGSPYSMDFSGSD
+714 TGSPYSMDFTGAD
-727 PARRNGAV
+727 PARCNGAV
-735 FRWE
+735 FRWEE

>member
-1 MCENVRNDKLVRNSW
+1 MVSKRFRVSCRYNI
-16 LIAIHILFAFHFFM
+16 IAIIIVFAFHFSLFAAHA
-30 SPCYGQ
+30 Q

-45 TFTNPLFYDE
+45 TYTNPLFYDE

-99 DRFDFADDAFSLKN
+99 DRFDFDDDAFSLKN
-113 HQEIYGQGVWA
+113 HKEIYGQGVWA
-124 PAIRYANGQFF
+124 PAIRYANGQFY

-150 KDIRGPWEHH
+150 KDIHGPWKHH

-218 HHMYKINGMYYL
+218 HHMYKIGGMYYL

-243 SRAKSIWGPY
+243 SRSKSIWGPY

-275 RGEKYRIGHDG
+275 QGEQYRIGHDG
-286 TKFGIPGVDKDATAC
+286 TKFGIPEVDKDATAC

-357 TWLKPNVSSSSSP
+357 TWLKPNINASVQP
-370 SSLSRLSSSSS
+370 H
-381 LPRAP
+381 AP
-386 YNRSEDFNGKSLGRI
+386 YERSETFNGKTLGRV

-406 NPDDTKWSLK
+406 NPDDRKWRLK

-439 RVIGPTSIA
+439 RVIGPVSVA
-448 TVELYTKGLKDGD
+448 TVELYTKGMKDGD

-474 IGIVKDGK
+474 IGIVKDGQQTI
-482 ELVLRCFE
+482 LRCFE
-490 QATNDTTDIP
+490 QATNDTIDTSVTTD
-500 LSSITHH
+500 
-507 PSSITH
+507 
-513 HPSPITHHPSPIT
+513 
-526 KLSLRMVGDYDND
+526 KLWLRIVGNYDHD
-539 RAHYE
+539 SAHYE
-544 YSLDGIYFQQVGR
+544 YSLDGEHYQQIGR

-582 QKGGYAEFDN
+582 KNGGYAEFDN
-592 FTVEEPQAD
+592 FSVEEPQAD

-609 KTFRMINLAT
+609 KTLASPSTADRWFRIINLAT
-619 GKPAI
+619 EKPMI
-624 ALPHGLL
+624 ALPHGLI
-631 YDTEIS
+631 YDTDAS
-637 DKSPQTRFRIIDKGQ
+637 DHSVQTRFRLIDKGQ
-652 GQVILQCEDGRYV
+652 GHVILQCGDGRYV
-665 FVSGYG
+665 FCSGYG
-671 IAGDVRLTTDA
+671 IAGDVRLTTEE
-682 SKAEVFMWQD
+682 SKAEVFLWQD

-714 TGSPYSMDFSGSD
+714 TGSPYSMDFPGAD

-735 FRWE
+735 FRWEESKR

>member
-1 MCENVRNDKLVRNSW
+1 MVCLASLAQTK
-16 LIAIHILFAFHFFM
+16 
-30 SPCYGQ
+30 

-45 TFTNPLFYDE
+45 TYTNPLFYDE
-55 FSDPDILRVGDDY
+55 FSDPDILRVGNDY
-68 YLAGTTMHTV
+68 YLAGTTMHAV

-99 DRFDFADDAFSLKN
+99 DRFDFEDDAFALKN
-113 HQEIYGQGVWA
+113 HKEIYGQGIWA
-124 PAIRYANGQFF
+124 PAIRYANGQFY
-135 VFTNINGK
+135 VFSNINGK

-150 KDIRGPWEHH
+150 KDIRGPWKHH

-189 CTELKSDMSGPIEE
+189 CTELKPDMSGPIEE

-218 HHMYKINGMYYL
+218 HHIYKINGMYYL
-230 ISTDYRPNGRTLC
+230 ISTDYQPNGRTLC
-243 SRAKSIWGPY
+243 SRSKSIWGPY

-275 RGEKYRIGHDG
+275 RGEQYRIGRDG
-286 TKFGIPGVDKDATAC
+286 TKFGIPEPDKDATAC

-357 TWLKPNVSSSSSP
+357 TWLKPNILEESGKRKEERDYSHAPYERSDDFNYSP
-370 SSLSRLSSSSS
+370 STLHHQPSTKRLK
-381 LPRAP
+381 P
-386 YNRSEDFNGKSLGRI
+386 I

-406 NPDDTKWSLK
+406 NPEEKMWSLK
-416 NGRLRLQSMPA
+416 NGRLRLQTMPA

-448 TVELYTKGLKDGD
+448 TVELYTKGMKDGD

-474 IGIVKDGK
+474 IGIVKEGK
-482 ELVLRCFE
+482 QLTLRRFE
-490 QATNDTTDIP
+490 QATNDTIDVPVDIADGK
-500 LSSITHH
+500 IY
-507 PSSITH
+507 
-513 HPSPITHHPSPIT
+513 
-526 KLSLRMVGDYDND
+526 LRMTGDYDHD
-539 RAHYE
+539 RANYE
-544 YSLDGIYFQQVGR
+544 FSLDGQTYQQVGG
-557 EMPLSYQLIS
+557 EMKLSYQLIT

-572 HALFAFNYKG
+572 HALFAFNKNG
-582 QKGGYAEFDN
+582 KNGGYAEFDN
-592 FTVEEPQAD
+592 FTVDEPQAD
-601 RSGNIPYG
+601 RSGNIPYN
-609 KTFRMINLAT
+609 KTFRIVNLAT

-624 ALPHGLL
+624 ALEHGLL
-631 YDTEIS
+631 YDTDANNHS
-637 DKSPQTRFRIIDKGQ
+637 KQTRFHLIDKGQ
-652 GQVILQCEDGRYV
+652 GKVILQCEDGRYLYCA
-665 FVSGYG
+665 GYG
-671 IAGDVRLTTDA
+671 IAGDVRFTTDEQ
-682 SKAEVFMWQD
+682 KAEVFLWQD

-700 MSMRTHRYIGKSPT
+700 MSMRTHKYIGKSPT
-714 TGSPYSMDFSGSD
+714 TGSPYSMDFAGAD

-735 FRWE
+735 LKWEE

>member
-1 MCENVRNDKLVRNSW
+1 MRRFLLLLLTSY
-16 LIAIHILFAFHFFM
+16 LLPLTSSA
-30 SPCYGQ
+30 Q

-99 DRFDFADDAFSLKN
+99 DRFDFDDDAFSLKN
-113 HQEIYGQGVWA
+113 HKEIYGQGIWA
-124 PAIRYANGQFF
+124 PAIRYANGQFY

-150 KDIRGPWEHH
+150 KDIRGPWKHH
-160 NMQGRIYDLSVLFDD
+160 NMKGRIYDLSVLFDD

-189 CTELKSDMSGPIEE
+189 CTELKPDMSGPIEE

-243 SRAKSIWGPY
+243 SRSKSIWGPY

-264 GYHAASLTQVP
+264 GYHQAPLTQIPKDV
-275 RGEKYRIGHDG
+275 KYRIGEDG
-286 TKFGIPGVDKDATAC
+286 TKFGIPEVDVDATAC

-357 TWLKPNVSSSSSP
+357 TWFKPNVP
-370 SSLSRLSSSSS
+370 FVAVAQQQTV
-381 LPRAP
+381 PHAP
-386 YNRSEDFNGKSLGRI
+386 YQRSEDFNGKQLGRI

-406 NPDDTKWSLK
+406 NPDDSKWALK
-416 NGRLRLQSMPA
+416 DGRLRLQSMPA

-434 NTLTQ
+434 NSLTQ

-448 TVELYTKGLKDGD
+448 TVELYAKGLKDGD

-474 IGIVKDGK
+474 IGVVKDGNK
-482 ELVLRCFE
+482 LTLRCFE
-490 QATNDTTDIP
+490 QAINDTI
-500 LSSITHH
+500 SV
-507 PSSITH
+507 
-513 HPSPITHHPSPIT
+513 PIDLVDGKIW
-526 KLSLRMVGDYDND
+526 LRMIGDYDKD
-539 RAHYE
+539 SAQYA
-544 YSLDGIYFQQVGR
+544 YSTDGNSYQPLGR
-557 EMPLSYQLIS
+557 KMPLSYQLIS

-572 HALFAFNYKG
+572 HALFCFNHKDK
-582 QKGGYAEFDN
+582 KGGYAEFDN
-592 FTVEEPQAD
+592 FMMVEPMAD
-601 RSGNIPYG
+601 RSKNIPYG
-609 KTFRMINLAT
+609 KTFRIINLAT

-624 ALPHGLL
+624 ALEHGMLH
-631 YDTEIS
+631 DTDGFRPAPSS
-637 DKSPQTRFRIIDKGQ
+637 DKNAEVTSDLTRFRIIDKGQ
-652 GQVILQCEDGRYV
+652 GKVILQCEDGRYIYCAG
-665 FVSGYG
+665 FG
-671 IAGDVRLTTDA
+671 IAGDVRLTTDE
-682 SKAEVFMWQD
+682 SKAEIFLWQD
-692 YLNHEFML
+692 YLNQEFML
-700 MSMRTHRYIGKSPT
+700 MSMRTHKYIGKSPT
-714 TGSPYSMDFSGSD
+714 TGSPYSMDFVGAD

-735 FRWE
+735 LRWE

>member
-1 MCENVRNDKLVRNSW
+1 MRKVMSSIGNFIKVSSNIW
-16 LIAIHILFAFHFFM
+16 LMAITMLFAFHFC
-30 SPCYGQ
+30 SIPCSAQ

-45 TFTNPLFYDE
+45 TYTNPLFYDE
-55 FSDPDILRVGDDY
+55 FSDPDIIRVGDDY

-113 HQEIYGQGVWA
+113 HKEIYGQGVWA
-124 PAIRYANGQFF
+124 PAIRYANGQFY

-150 KDIRGPWEHH
+150 KDIRGPWQHH
-160 NMQGRIYDLSVLFDD
+160 NMQGNIYDLSVLFDD

-182 HGYGEVK
+182 HKYGEVH
-189 CTELKSDMSGPIEE
+189 CTELKPDMSGPLEG
-203 TERTIIPE
+203 TDRVIIPE
-211 GNAVGEG
+211 GNAIGEG

-230 ISTDYRPNGRTLC
+230 ISTDYSPNGRTLC

-264 GYHAASLTQVP
+264 GYHAAPLTQVP
-275 RGEKYRIGHDG
+275 QGVKYRIGEDG
-286 TKFGIPGVDKDATAC
+286 TKFGIPAVDKDATAC

-357 TWLKPNVSSSSSP
+357 TWLKPNINADVKP
-370 SSLSRLSSSSS
+370 H
-381 LPRAP
+381 AP
-386 YNRSEDFNGKSLGRI
+386 YERNEDFNAKKLGRV

-406 NPDDTKWSLK
+406 NPDDTKWGLK

-448 TVELYTKGLKDGD
+448 TVELYTKGMKDGD

-474 IGIVKDGK
+474 IGIVKEGK
-482 ELVLRCFE
+482 NLILRCFE

-500 LSSITHH
+500 LT
-507 PSSITH
+507 
-513 HPSPITHHPSPIT
+513 SPLLPLTSKIW
-526 KLSLRMVGDYDND
+526 LRMVGDFDHD

-544 YSLDGIYFQQVGR
+544 YSLDGTSYQQLGR

-572 HALFAFNYKG
+572 HALFAFNHKG
-582 QKGGYAEFDN
+582 KNGGYAEFDN
-592 FTVEEPQAD
+592 FTVNEPQAD

-609 KTFRMINLAT
+609 KTFRIINLAT
-619 GKPAI
+619 NKPAI
-624 ALPHGLL
+624 ALKHGLL
-631 YDTEIS
+631 HDTEAN
-637 DKSPQTRFRIIDKGQ
+637 DKGKLTRFRIIDKGQ
-652 GQVILQCEDGRYV
+652 GKVILQCEDGRYV
-665 FVSGYG
+665 FVSGFG
-671 IAGDVRLTTDA
+671 IAGDVRLTTDET
-682 SKAEVFMWQD
+682 KAEVWMWQD

-700 MSMRTHRYIGKSPT
+700 MSMRTHRYLGKSPT
-714 TGSPYSMDFSGSD
+714 TGSPYSMDYTGPD

-735 FRWE
+735 LHWEE

>member
-1 MCENVRNDKLVRNSW
+1 MMVSKRFRVSCRFNI
-16 LIAIHILFAFHFFM
+16 IAIIIVFAFHFSLFAAHA
-30 SPCYGQ
+30 Q

-45 TFTNPLFYDE
+45 TYTNPLFYDE

-99 DRFDFADDAFSLKN
+99 DRFDFDDDAFSLKN
-113 HQEIYGQGVWA
+113 HKEIYGQGVWA
-124 PAIRYANGQFF
+124 PAIRYANGQFY

-150 KDIRGPWEHH
+150 KDIHGPWKHH

-189 CTELKSDMSGPIEE
+189 CTELKPDMSGPIEE

-218 HHMYKINGMYYL
+218 HHMYKIGGMYYL

-243 SRAKSIWGPY
+243 SRSKSIWGPY

-275 RGEKYRIGHDG
+275 QGEQYRIGHDG
-286 TKFGIPGVDKDATAC
+286 TKFGIPEVDKDATAC

-357 TWLKPNVSSSSSP
+357 TWLKPNIKAGVQP
-370 SSLSRLSSSSS
+370 H
-381 LPRAP
+381 AP
-386 YNRSEDFNGKSLGRI
+386 YERSETFNGKTLGRV

-406 NPDDTKWSLK
+406 NPDDRKWRLK

-439 RVIGPTSIA
+439 RVIGPVSVA
-448 TVELYTKGLKDGD
+448 TVELYTKGMKDGD

-474 IGIVKDGK
+474 IGIVKDGQQAI
-482 ELVLRCFE
+482 LRCFE
-490 QATNDTTDIP
+490 QATNDTIDTSVTTD
-500 LSSITHH
+500 
-507 PSSITH
+507 
-513 HPSPITHHPSPIT
+513 
-526 KLSLRMVGDYDND
+526 KLWLRIVGNYDHD
-539 RAHYE
+539 SAHYE
-544 YSLDGIYFQQVGR
+544 YSLDGEHYQQIGR

-582 QKGGYAEFDN
+582 KNGGYAEFDN
-592 FTVEEPQAD
+592 FSVEEPQAD

-609 KTFRMINLAT
+609 KTLASPSAADRWFRIINLAT
-619 GKPAI
+619 EKPMI
-624 ALPHGLL
+624 ALPHGLI
-631 YDTEIS
+631 YDTDAS
-637 DKSPQTRFRIIDKGQ
+637 DHSVQTRFRLIDKGQ
-652 GQVILQCEDGRYV
+652 GQVILQCGDGRYV
-665 FVSGYG
+665 FCSGYG
-671 IAGDVRLTTDA
+671 IAGDVRLTTDE
-682 SKAEVFMWQD
+682 SKAEVFLWQD

-714 TGSPYSMDFSGSD
+714 TGSPYSMDFPGAD

-735 FRWE
+735 FRWEESKR

>member
-1 MCENVRNDKLVRNSW
+1 MMMRRHL
-16 LIAIHILFAFHFFM
+16 LFFISYFLF
-30 SPCYGQ
+30 SPAGAQ

-45 TFTNPLFYDE
+45 TYTNPLFYDE

-68 YLAGTTMHTV
+68 YLAGTTMHSV
-78 PGLVILHSKDLVNW
+78 PGLVILHSRDLVNW

-99 DRFDFADDAFSLKN
+99 PRFDFADDAFSLRN

-124 PAIRYANGQFF
+124 PAIRYANGQFY

-150 KDIRGPWEHH
+150 KDIHGPWQHH

-189 CTELKSDMSGPIEE
+189 CTELKADMSGPIEE

-230 ISTDYRPNGRTLC
+230 ISTDYKPNGRTLC
-243 SRAKSIWGPY
+243 SRSKSIWGPY

-275 RGEKYRIGHDG
+275 KGVKYRIGEDG
-286 TKFGIPGVDKDATAC
+286 TKFALGALDKDATAC

-313 SGQWWALLMMDF
+313 NGQWWALLMMDF

-357 TWLKPNVSSSSSP
+357 TWLKPGIVESGERKEVREYQQHSP
-370 SSLSRLSSSSS
+370 H
-381 LPRAP
+381 AP
-386 YNRSEDFNGKSLGRI
+386 YKRSDDFNYPLTSRHSPLSTKKSLTSHHSPLTSLNPI

-406 NPDDTKWSLK
+406 NPDDSKWSIK

-439 RVIGPTSIA
+439 RVIGPTSIT
-448 TVELYTKGLKDGD
+448 TVELYVKGMKDGD

-474 IGIVKDGK
+474 IGVVKEGK
-482 ELVLRCFE
+482 DLTLRCYE
-490 QATNDTTDIP
+490 QLTNDTIRVP
-500 LSSITHH
+500 A
-507 PSSITH
+507 
-513 HPSPITHHPSPIT
+513 PIGLPDGKI
-526 KLSLRMVGDYDND
+526 LLRCIGDYDND
-539 RAHYE
+539 QAQYA
-544 YSLDGIYFQQVGR
+544 YSTDGTTFHTLGR
-557 EMPLSYQLIS
+557 MMPLSYQLIT

-572 HALFAFNYKG
+572 HALFAFNIKG
-582 QKGGYAEFDN
+582 KQGGYAEFDN
-592 FTVEEPQAD
+592 FTVEEPKAD

-609 KTFRMINLAT
+609 KPFRIINLAT

-624 ALPHGLL
+624 AMEHGLL
-631 YDTEIS
+631 HDTNAADNS
-637 DKSPQTRFRIIDKGQ
+637 TLTRFRIIDKGR
-652 GQVILQCEDGRYV
+652 GQVVLQCADGRYV
-665 FVSGYG
+665 YCAGYG
-671 IAGDVRLTTDA
+671 LAGDVRLTTDA

-692 YLNHEFML
+692 YLDHEFML

-714 TGSPYSMDFSGSD
+714 TGSPYAMDFTGAD

>member
-1 MCENVRNDKLVRNSW
+1 MRR
-16 LIAIHILFAFHFFM
+16 ILLLLLTSYLLPLPSAA
-30 SPCYGQ
+30 Q

-45 TFTNPLFYDE
+45 TYTNPLFYDE

-99 DRFDFADDAFSLKN
+99 DRFDFGDDAFSLKN
-113 HQEIYGQGVWA
+113 HQEIYGQGIWA
-124 PAIRYANGQFF
+124 PCIRYANGQFY
-135 VFTNINGK
+135 VYSNVNGK

-150 KDIRGPWEHH
+150 KDIRGPWKHH

-189 CTELKSDMSGPIEE
+189 CTELKPDMSGPIED

-230 ISTDYRPNGRTLC
+230 ISTDYKPNGRTLC
-243 SRAKSIWGPY
+243 SRSKSIWGPY

-275 RGEKYRIGHDG
+275 KGERYRIGQDG
-286 TKFGIPGVDKDATAC
+286 TQFGIPKVDEDATAC
-301 TNIHQGGIVEDQ
+301 TNIHQGGIVQDQ

-357 TWLKPNVSSSSSP
+357 TWFKPNVQSVAVP
-370 SSLSRLSSSSS
+370 QQQTV
-381 LPRAP
+381 PHAP
-386 YNRSEDFNGKSLGRI
+386 YQRSDDFNGKQLGRI

-406 NPDDTKWSLK
+406 NPDDKKWSLT

-439 RVIGPTSIA
+439 RAIGPKSIA
-448 TVELYTKGLKDGD
+448 TVELYVGGMKEGD

-474 IGIVKDGK
+474 IGVEQGHYG
-482 ELVLRCFE
+482 LLLRCFE
-490 QATNDTTDIP
+490 QATNDTVTLGIASCDAP
-500 LSSITHH
+500 LQKIW
-507 PSSITH
+507 
-513 HPSPITHHPSPIT
+513 
-526 KLSLRMVGDYDND
+526 LRMVGDFDND
-539 RAHYE
+539 KAHYE
-544 YSLDGIYFQQVGR
+544 FSLNGKYYRPLGR
-557 EMPLSYQLIS
+557 EMPLSYQLIT

-572 HALFAFNYKG
+572 HALFAYNRKG
-582 QKGGYAEFDN
+582 KQGGYAEFDN
-592 FTVEEPQAD
+592 FTVQEPKAD

-609 KTFRMINLAT
+609 KTFRIINLGT
-619 GKPAI
+619 GKAMA
-624 ALPHGLL
+624 ALEHGLV
-631 YDTEIS
+631 YDADSTMSE
-637 DKSPQTRFRIIDKGQ
+637 KQTLFRLVDKGQ
-652 GQVILQCEDGRYV
+652 GKVVLQCADGRYV
-665 FVSGYG
+665 FCAGYG
-671 IAGDVRLTTDA
+671 LAGDVRLTTDE
-682 SKAEVFMWQD
+682 SKAEVFLWQD
-692 YLNHEFML
+692 YLDHEFML

-714 TGSPYSMDFSGSD
+714 TGSPYSMDFPGAD

-735 FRWE
+735 LRWE

>member
-1 MCENVRNDKLVRNSW
+1 MMTIGNFKMVSSNVW
-16 LIAIHILFAFHFFM
+16 LMAITILFAFHFSFI
-30 SPCYGQ
+30 PCSAQ

-45 TFTNPLFYDE
+45 TYTNPLFYDE
-55 FSDPDILRVGDDY
+55 FSDPDIIRVGDDY

-99 DRFDFADDAFSLKN
+99 DRFDFNDDAFSLKN

-124 PAIRYANGQFF
+124 PAIRYANGQFY

-150 KDIRGPWEHH
+150 KDIRGPWKHH

-189 CTELKSDMSGPIEE
+189 CTELKPDMSGPIEE

-218 HHMYKINGMYYL
+218 HHMYKINDMYYL
-230 ISTDYRPNGRTLC
+230 ISTDYLPNGRTLC
-243 SRAKSIWGPY
+243 SRSKNIWGPY

-264 GYHAASLTQVP
+264 GYHAAPLTQVP
-275 RGEKYRIGHDG
+275 QGVKYRIGEDG
-286 TKFGIPGVDKDATAC
+286 TKFGIPAVDKDATAC

-357 TWLKPNVSSSSSP
+357 TWFKPNINTDNKP
-370 SSLSRLSSSSS
+370 H
-381 LPRAP
+381 AP
-386 YNRSEDFNGKSLGRI
+386 YERNDDFNAKSLGRV

-406 NPDDTKWSLK
+406 NPDDTKWSLN

-434 NTLTQ
+434 NALTQ

-448 TVELYTKGLKDGD
+448 TVELYTKGMKDGD

-474 IGIVKDGK
+474 IGIVRNDNT
-482 ELVLRCFE
+482 LTIRCFE
-490 QATNDTTDIP
+490 QAINDTVDVVA
-500 LSSITHH
+500 
-507 PSSITH
+507 
-513 HPSPITHHPSPIT
+513 
-526 KLSLRMVGDYDND
+526 KLKSTNKLWLRMVGDFDHD

-544 YSLDGIYFQQVGR
+544 YSLDGANYQQLGR

-582 QKGGYAEFDN
+582 KKGGFAEFDN

-609 KTFRMINLAT
+609 KTFRIINLAT
-619 GKPAI
+619 NKPAI
-624 ALPHGLL
+624 ALKHGML
-631 YDTEIS
+631 YDTDS
-637 DKSPQTRFRIIDKGQ
+637 NDKGKLTRFRIIDKGQ
-652 GQVILQCEDGRYV
+652 GKVILQCEDGRYV
-665 FVSGYG
+665 FVSGFG
-671 IAGDVRLTTDA
+671 IAGDVRLTTDE
-682 SKAEVFMWQD
+682 SKAEVFLWQD

-700 MSMRTHRYIGKSPT
+700 MSMRTHRYLGKSPT
-714 TGSPYSMDFSGSD
+714 TGSPYSMDYTGAD

>member
-1 MCENVRNDKLVRNSW
+1 MIYNVSKIRISKKVYF
-16 LIAIHILFAFHFFM
+16 IAISILFAFHF
-30 SPCYGQ
+30 SLLAVHAQ

-45 TFTNPLFYDE
+45 TYTNPLFYDE

-99 DRFDFADDAFSLKN
+99 DRFDFDDDAFSLKN
-113 HQEIYGQGVWA
+113 HKEIYGQGVWA
-124 PAIRYANGQFF
+124 PAIRYANGQFY

-150 KDIRGPWEHH
+150 KDIRGPWKHH

-189 CTELKSDMSGPIEE
+189 CTELKPDMSGPIDE
-203 TERTIIPE
+203 TERIIIPE

-218 HHMYKINGMYYL
+218 HHIYKTGGMYYL

-243 SRAKSIWGPY
+243 SRSKSIWGPY

-264 GYHAASLTQVP
+264 GYHAAPLTQIP
-275 RGEKYRIGHDG
+275 QDEQYRIGHEG
-286 TKFGIPGVDKDATAC
+286 TKFVIPEVDKDATAC

-357 TWLKPNVSSSSSP
+357 TWLKPDVSRNEECGVRSEMTPHAPYDRCDDFNYSH
-370 SSLSRLSSSSS
+370 SSLHAPRSSNK
-381 LPRAP
+381 LKP
-386 YNRSEDFNGKSLGRI
+386 I

-406 NPDDTKWSLK
+406 NPDDSKWSLK
-416 NGRLRLQSMPA
+416 NGCLRLQSMPA

-439 RVIGPTSIA
+439 RVIGPVSVA
-448 TVELYTKGLKDGD
+448 TVELYTKGMKDGD

-474 IGIVKDGK
+474 IGVVKDGK
-482 ELVLRCFE
+482 TITLCCFE
-490 QATNDTTDIP
+490 QATNDTVRVKSEEVTGE
-500 LSSITHH
+500 
-507 PSSITH
+507 
-513 HPSPITHHPSPIT
+513 
-526 KLSLRMVGDYDND
+526 KLWLRMVGDYDND
-539 RAHYE
+539 CAHYE
-544 YSLDGIYFQQVGR
+544 YSLDGKLYQQLGR

-572 HALFAFNYKG
+572 HALFAFNHKG
-582 QKGGYAEFDN
+582 KNGGYAEFDN

-609 KTFRMINLAT
+609 KTFRIVNLAT
-619 GKPAI
+619 DKPMI
-624 ALPHGLL
+624 ALPHGLM
-631 YDTEIS
+631 YDTDAS
-637 DKSPQTRFRIIDKGQ
+637 DHSLQTRFRLIDKGQ

-665 FVSGYG
+665 FCSGYG
-671 IAGDVRLTTDA
+671 IAGDVRLTTDE
-682 SKAEVFMWQD
+682 SKAEVFLWQD

-714 TGSPYSMDFSGSD
+714 TGSPYSMDFPGAD

-735 FRWE
+735 FRWEE

>member
-1 MCENVRNDKLVRNSW
+1 MKIKHLFLVLS
-16 LIAIHILFAFHFFM
+16 LFFALTA
-30 SPCYGQ
+30 SAQPK

-99 DRFDFADDAFSLKN
+99 DRFDFNDDAFALKN
-113 HQEIYGQGVWA
+113 HKEIYGQGIWA
-124 PAIRYANGQFF
+124 PCIRHANGQFY
-135 VFTNINGK
+135 VYSNVNGK

-150 KDIRGPWEHH
+150 KDIRGPWKHH

-189 CTELKSDMSGPIEE
+189 CTELKPDMSGPIDE

-230 ISTDYRPNGRTLC
+230 ISTDYKPNGRTLC
-243 SRAKSIWGPY
+243 SRSKSIWGPY

-286 TKFGIPGVDKDATAC
+286 TKFGIPEVDKDATAC

-313 SGQWWALLMMDF
+313 NGQWWALLMMDF

-350 NLGRAPR
+350 NLGRVPR
-357 TWLKPNVSSSSSP
+357 TWFKPNIP
-370 SSLSRLSSSSS
+370 SAALSQQQ
-381 LPRAP
+381 PHAP
-386 YNRSEDFNGKSLGRI
+386 YERSENFNGKQLGRI

-406 NPDDTKWSLK
+406 NPEEKMWSLR
-416 NGRLRLQSMPA
+416 NGRLRLNTMPA

-439 RVIGPTSIA
+439 RVIGPTSVA
-448 TVELYTKGLKDGD
+448 TVELYTKGMKDGD
-461 VAGLGNINVPCSW
+461 VCGLGNINVPCSW
-474 IGIVKDGK
+474 IGIVKEGK
-482 ELVLRCFE
+482 KYTLRWFE
-490 QATNDTTDIP
+490 QAKNDTLDMPVGMSDGKIW
-500 LSSITHH
+500 
-507 PSSITH
+507 
-513 HPSPITHHPSPIT
+513 
-526 KLSLRMVGDYDND
+526 LRCIGDYDND
-539 RAHYE
+539 QAQYA
-544 YSLDGIYFQQVGR
+544 YSTDGKSFHNVGR
-557 EMPLSYQLIS
+557 MMPLSYQLIS

-572 HALFAFNYKG
+572 HALFAFNKKG
-582 QKGGYAEFDN
+582 KNGGYAEFDN
-592 FTVEEPQAD
+592 FTVDEPQAD
-601 RSGNIPYG
+601 RSANIPYG
-609 KTFRMINLAT
+609 KTFRIINMAT
-619 GKPAI
+619 GKPMK
-624 ALPHGLL
+624 ALEHGLI
-631 YDTEIS
+631 YDTELK
-637 DKSPQTRFRIIDKGQ
+637 DKSPQTRFKLIDKGQ
-652 GQVILQCEDGRYV
+652 GKVSLQCADGRYV
-665 FVSGYG
+665 FVAGFG
-671 IAGDVRLTTDA
+671 IAGDVRLTNDPE
-682 SKAEVFMWQD
+682 KAEVFLWQD
-692 YLNHEFML
+692 YLNREFML

-714 TGSPYSMDFSGSD
+714 TGSPYSLDFTGAD

-735 FRWE
+735 LRWED